1 MTTEIT
7 VGKYRFII
15 LDNTLEYNGRIFSR
29 SFRSMG
35 ILNAHL
41 PPAAEAF
48 EGTNCGALPHK
59 LLVSNDQLSKI
70 GSKNYTDCVN
80 VSVSYNSDN
89 RPNKA
94 HIPTLV
100 SHRLCTTDNNLES
113 GEGSILMI
121 KTILRYIH
129 EKIPEITNV
138 SFEDFSKLECGTDE
152 EKLAKQSRALGTHAY
167 ITHVYPVSLFYFSLA
182 FNGITWYE
190 KHFNAKL
197 DSDRYQKYREGVRII
212 LYNKESKMDFEQFLA
227 IATPN
232 IEQILELKQYYEKA
246 DTYHQFFSSIPQKR
260 RCPLVRNWIHTFMAH
275 VLKDIFQHTD
285 WFIDINTMD
294 TPPITGGKRN
304 TRKKSK
310 KCDTYYCPNT
320 RIYRYDSQAD
330 HSLMTD

>member
-1 MTTEIT
+1 MTTTEIT

-15 LDNTLEYNGRIFSR
+15 LDNTLEYDGRIFSR
-29 SFRSMG
+29 SF
-35 ILNAHL
+35 
-41 PPAAEAF
+41 
-48 EGTNCGALPHK
+48 
-59 LLVSNDQLSKI
+59 KI

-100 SHRLCTTDNNLES
+100 GHRLCATDNNLES
-113 GEGSILMI
+113 GEWSILMI

-152 EKLAKQSRALGTHAY
+152 EKLAKHSRALGTHAF
-167 ITHVYPVSLFYFSLA
+167 PVSLFYFSLA

-197 DSDRYQKYREGVRII
+197 EYDRYQKYREGVRII

-227 IATPN
+227 ISTPQQH
-232 IEQILELKQYYEKA
+232 EQILELKQYYEKA

-294 TPPITGGKRN
+294 ASPITGGKRN

>member
-15 LDNTLEYNGRIFSR
+15 IDNTLEYNGRIFSR
-29 SFRSMG
+29 SF
-35 ILNAHL
+35 
-41 PPAAEAF
+41 
-48 EGTNCGALPHK
+48 
-59 LLVSNDQLSKI
+59 KI

-80 VSVSYNSDN
+80 VFVSYNSDN

-100 SHRLCTTDNNLES
+100 SHRLCATDNNLES

-152 EKLAKQSRALGTHAY
+152 EKLAKQSRAL
-167 ITHVYPVSLFYFSLA
+167 SLFYFSLA

-197 DSDRYQKYREGVRII
+197 DSDRYQKYREGVRTI

-227 IATPN
+227 ISTPQQH
-232 IEQILELKQYYEKA
+232 EQILELKQYYEKA
-246 DTYHQFFSSIPQKR
+246 NTYHEFFSSIPQKR

-275 VLKDIFQHTD
+275 VLKGIFQHTD

-294 TPPITGGKRN
+294 TPPITGEKRN

-310 KCDTYYCPNT
+310 KCDTYYCPNAL
-320 RIYRYDSQAD
+320 IYLYDSQAD